1 MLREII
7 QQSIKNGFFD
17 EITEDILNDD
27 EQFNSVVEVFVQEII
42 NNTKTLVELR
52 RKRVIR
58 GKKLK
63 LRVICPKNKR
73 YVASKKQCV
82 RVSGQERIKKK
93 RAMKRA
99 AIKKRG
105 KRVMMKRKRAK
116 SMKKR
121 KAMGLR

>member
-63 LRVICPKNKR
+63 LRVICPQNKR

-105 KRVMMKRKRAK
+105 KRVMMRRKRAK